1 MRINFGRLLL
11 VLIGFVVAQVLIQ
24 MFLTVLGLT
33 GVTFVILYNLIL
45 SFVAV
50 LIYYPSEYRKYA
62 LDCLHA
68 LAEKI
73 HVFEINTGAMARGYR
88 TTPYPNSFILKEMNK
103 LGLGITISSDCHDC
117 NFLNHGFD
125 RAVELC
131 KACGVKELQVLTKEG
146 FKGIAL
152 DD

>member
-62 LDCLHA
+62 FKNPD
-68 LAEKI
+68 
-73 HVFEINTGAMARGYR
+73 FYR
-88 TTPYPNSFILKEMNK
+88 DVAIFFLIFLLLEL
-103 LGLGITISSDCHDC
+103 LG
-117 NFLNHGFD
+117 F
-125 RAVELC
+125 
-131 KACGVKELQVLTKEG
+131 
-146 FKGIAL
+146 
-152 DD
+152 